1 MKKALIAGWSVAA
14 AALFAGESLVPDVT
28 DNLWAR
34 GAGTK
39 IVGNGVEVSP
49 VAGRND
55 NGISF
60 LLPVEA
66 NAVYDMTFTVSLKNA
81 PGKQDRL
88 RWQINNVNYCADEI
102 ALPGKTAKARA
113 FVFNNDIAGK
123 KWLGLNYNY
132 EAGSGNVMT
141 VSGFKLEKVDPA
153 ALTTI
158 VLNEPAAWTPAGW
171 SKFATR
177 SFEPAADF
185 VEEGDAVTLSV
196 GNDVKAGRE
205 AWILSSFFPFAADSE
220 YEVSAW
226 LKTDAPGNVSL
237 GVNSWIDEKEKHYW
251 KMNGFQTTTEWKQY
265 KFTVKTPS
273 VKEFPVFRLGRTR
286 GAVSMKIADGGARKV
301 YIRNWT
307 ITKK

>member
-1 MKKALIAGWSVAA
+1 MKKALIASWSVAA
-14 AALFAGESLVPDVT
+14 AALFAGESVIPDVT

-34 GAGTK
+34 PAGTK
-39 IVGNGVEVSP
+39 IVGKGVEINP
-49 VAGRND
+49 IEGRND

-102 ALPGKTAKARA
+102 ALPGKPAKARA

-123 KWLGLNYNY
+123 KWLGLKYKY
-132 EAGSGNVMT
+132 EPGSGNAMT
-141 VSGFKLEKVDPA
+141 VSNFNLEKLDSA
-153 ALTTI
+153 ALKTI
-158 VLNEPAAWTPAGW
+158 VLNEPAAWTTAGW

-177 SFEPAADF
+177 SFEPVTDF
-185 VEEGDAVTLSV
+185 IEEGDAITISV
-196 GNDVKAGRE
+196 GDDVKPSDQAC
-205 AWILSSFFPFAADSE
+205 ILSTFFPFAADSE

-226 LKTDAPGNVSL
+226 LKTDAPGTVSL
-237 GVNSWIDEKEKHYW
+237 GVNSWIGNNFKHYY
-251 KMNGFQTTTEWKQY
+251 KGMSFQVTPEWKQY
-265 KFTVKTPS
+265 TATIKTPS
-273 VKEFPVFRLGRTR
+273 VKDFPVFELGRTR
-286 GAVSMKIADGGARKV
+286 GSVTLMCGSGAKKV

>member
-88 RWQINNVNYCADEI
+88 RWQINNVN
-102 ALPGKTAKARA
+102 
-113 FVFNNDIAGK
+113 
-123 KWLGLNYNY
+123 
-132 EAGSGNVMT
+132 
-141 VSGFKLEKVDPA
+141 
-153 ALTTI
+153 
-158 VLNEPAAWTPAGW
+158 
-171 SKFATR
+171 
-177 SFEPAADF
+177 
-185 VEEGDAVTLSV
+185 
-196 GNDVKAGRE
+196 
-205 AWILSSFFPFAADSE
+205 
-220 YEVSAW
+220 
-226 LKTDAPGNVSL
+226 
-237 GVNSWIDEKEKHYW
+237 
-251 KMNGFQTTTEWKQY
+251 
-265 KFTVKTPS
+265 
-273 VKEFPVFRLGRTR
+273 
-286 GAVSMKIADGGARKV
+286 
-301 YIRNWT
+301 
-307 ITKK
+307 

>member
-1 MKKALIAGWSVAA
+1 MKKALIASWSVAA
-14 AALFAGESLVPDVT
+14 AALFAGESVIPDVT

-34 GAGTK
+34 PAGTK
-39 IVGNGVEVSP
+39 IVGKGVEINP
-49 VAGRND
+49 VEGRND
-55 NGISF
+55 NGIGF
-60 LLPVEA
+60 LLPAEA

-81 PGKQDRL
+81 SGKKDRF
-88 RWQINNVNYCADEI
+88 RWQLNDVHYCADVI

-123 KWLGLNYNY
+123 KWLGLKYQY
-132 EAGSGNVMT
+132 EPGTENAMT
-141 VSGFKLEKVDPA
+141 VSDFKLEKVDPV
-153 ALTTI
+153 ALKTI
-158 VLNEPAAWTPAGW
+158 VLNEPAAWTTAGW
-171 SKFATR
+171 SKFATC
-177 SFEPAADF
+177 SFEPVTDF
-185 VEEGDAVTLSV
+185 IEEGDAITLSV

-205 AWILSSFFPFAADSE
+205 AWILSTFFPFAADSE

-273 VKEFPVFRLGRTR
+273 LKEFPVFRLGRTR
-286 GAVSMKIADGGARKV
+286 GAVSMKIADGGAKKV